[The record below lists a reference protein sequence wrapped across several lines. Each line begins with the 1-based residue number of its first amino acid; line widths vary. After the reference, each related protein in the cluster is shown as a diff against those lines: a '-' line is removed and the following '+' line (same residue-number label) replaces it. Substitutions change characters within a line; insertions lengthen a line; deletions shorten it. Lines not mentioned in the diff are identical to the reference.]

1 MRYGAFVLIGILYA
15 KLNLPTA
22 DIGHFETFLL
32 ISGMVSFFWVSGLI
46 NTMLS
51 VYPKKSDAEKKAL
64 LFNTF
69 VSLAILSVLAAGV
82 LLLFSD
88 NLLAFLDKKGEG
100 RLIGLSVVYLLLSNP
115 AFISEYVLFLGD
127 RRSGVVIYGAVVSAL
142 TIAAAVLPVALNY
155 PLEYAMYCLI
165 ATALLKLLFALYL
178 LGKFAIFTFDLKV
191 QLTALR
197 LSTPV
202 VLSLFVSGS
211 AEYIDGLIVKS
222 RFDDLFF
229 AVYRYGAK
237 ELPVLLIIANTFST
251 AMIPA
256 IAANMNEGLA
266 ELKRKSTRLM
276 HVFFPLTMVLLLISP
291 LLYLYVFNEN
301 FVYSA
306 IIFNIYLLLAI
317 PRVLF
322 PQTVLTGLQH
332 NRYLLVSSLLE
343 IVINVSLS
351 LFLAE
356 KMGLPGIAVGTFVAY
371 LFDKVFLIAVARFV
385 YGIKPSAYINLVP
398 FFVYSALTFIAFA
411 LGYYLF
417 SHQFWG
423 F

>member
-15 KLNLPTA
+15 KLNLPAA

-100 RLIGLSVVYLLLSNP
+100 RLIGLSVLYLLLSNP

-155 PLEYAMYCLI
+155 PVEYAMYWLI

-178 LGKFAIFTFDLKV
+178 LGKFAIFTFDLQV

-222 RFDDLFF
+222 KFDDLFF

-237 ELPVLLIIANTFST
+237 ELPVLLIIV
-251 AMIPA
+251 IPEQ
-256 IAANMNEGLA
+256 I
-266 ELKRKSTRLM
+266 
-276 HVFFPLTMVLLLISP
+276 
-291 LLYLYVFNEN
+291 
-301 FVYSA
+301 
-306 IIFNIYLLLAI
+306 
-317 PRVLF
+317 
-322 PQTVLTGLQH
+322 Q
-332 NRYLLVSSLLE
+332 
-343 IVINVSLS
+343 INHE
-351 LFLAE
+351 A
-356 KMGLPGIAVGTFVAY
+356 TY
-371 LFDKVFLIAVARFV
+371 
-385 YGIKPSAYINLVP
+385 
-398 FFVYSALTFIAFA
+398 
-411 LGYYLF
+411 
-417 SHQFWG
+417 Q
-423 F
+423 